1 METAMHKRNTLQ
13 RSLDWLGGHWARLL
27 LHAIMIVISMACI
40 LPLVWIVSS
49 SFKPKEELYAAVPTL
64 FPTRPTLLNW
74 YWCVS
79 IMGPVLMYLKNSC
92 IVTLGGM
99 LLQISVATLAGFAFA
114 RLEFKGRDLLFYAI
128 LGFMFLPRAGG
139 LMASYEMMNFLH
151 LRNSYLGL
159 ILAFGASLSIPV
171 FIMRQAFFAIPRE
184 LEDSAVIDGANT
196 SQLFWHLALPM
207 ASSGVVIIGIFAFVD
222 MWGDYLFTWT
232 MLDTEKL
239 YTVAVGITTTI
250 GWSAEFQRQQVST
263 YGANSAAYLIS
274 MLPVIIVFIAMQRW
288 FIRGLTEGILKF

>member
-1 METAMHKRNTLQ
+1 
-13 RSLDWLGGHWARLL
+13 
-27 LHAIMIVISMACI
+27 
-40 LPLVWIVSS
+40 
-49 SFKPKEELYAAVPTL
+49 
-64 FPTRPTLLNW
+64 
-74 YWCVS
+74 
-79 IMGPVLMYLKNSC
+79 
-92 IVTLGGM
+92 
-99 LLQISVATLAGFAFA
+99 
-114 RLEFKGRDLLFYAI
+114 
-128 LGFMFLPRAGG
+128 
-139 LMASYEMMNFLH
+139 
-151 LRNSYLGL
+151 
-159 ILAFGASLSIPV
+159 
-171 FIMRQAFFAIPRE
+171 MRQAFFAIPRE